1 MLWPY
6 LHAISV
12 ILMALGFFLCP
23 FRLSSVLSSA
33 DLEKQAF
40 IHPYLGYICWC
51 CLGCHSLLQ
60 PRWQWSPPSTAEVSP
75 ACLDSRRG
83 DGGRSEDYDGN
94 RSETWGELRKPVE
107 KHQSIFEHF
116 WCCWTADSIKH
127 LLKSSLDDIALICVI
142 FSQFTLPFIQQCRHN
157 RTLAVF

>member
-6 LHAISV
+6 LHAILV

-23 FRLSSVLSSA
+23 IRLSSVLSSA

-116 WCCWTADSIKH
+116 WCCWTADSINH
-127 LLKSSLDDIALICVI
+127 FKSNSVKIISWWYCINMCNI
-142 FSQFTLPFIQQCRHN
+142 FSIHPPIYSTMQT
-157 RTLAVF
+157 